1 MVFLNIQN
9 YHLLLVATHIKITLL
24 CNYQFL
30 ELSTKSVGWGPSVFI
45 PKIFDVLLG
54 LAFSKTSVYVALI
67 TRCCIF
73 IKSWEPLEEILNH
86 GSVSQNNWFSKCKMK
101 LSKDIKRDGSNNMM
115 YNYSQIF

>member
-9 YHLLLVATHIKITLL
+9 YHVLLVATHIKITLL

-54 LAFSKTSVYVALI
+54 LGFLKTSVWVAHV

-73 IKSWEPLEEILNH
+73 IKSWGPLEEILNY
-86 GSVSQNNWFSKCKMK
+86 GFVSQNNWFSKWQMK
-101 LSKDIKRDGSNNMM
+101 LSKGIKRDGSNNMLHR
-115 YNYSQIF
+115 